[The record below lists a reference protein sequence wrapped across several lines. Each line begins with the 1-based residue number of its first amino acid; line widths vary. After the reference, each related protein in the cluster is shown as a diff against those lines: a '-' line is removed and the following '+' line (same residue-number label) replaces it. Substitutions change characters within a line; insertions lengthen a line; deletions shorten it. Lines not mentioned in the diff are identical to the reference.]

1 VLFGGIGLVFVFG
14 AGVLGLSG
22 PAAARQWLAAAHGP
36 WGLPAAVALFAAL
49 AFLGVPQFVL
59 IAAAVGTFGPT
70 LGGLY
75 SWVGT
80 MVSALV
86 GFALGR
92 IWGRGLTSLVRVETL
107 SRWLGLIGRNGF
119 LASLVVRLTPF
130 APFVAVNLAAGLTA
144 ITLRDFV
151 AGTAIGIV
159 PKIVLT
165 ALAGDSVARAGSGA
179 WDVAIGLL
187 LAGGLVW
194 GLAAY
199 AARRWIRK

>member
-1 VLFGGIGLVFVFG
+1 
-14 AGVLGLSG
+14 
-22 PAAARQWLAAAHGP
+22 
-36 WGLPAAVALFAAL
+36 
-49 AFLGVPQFVL
+49 VL

-92 IWGRGLTSLVRVETL
+92 IWGRGLTSLVRGETL